1 MTSSRFSR
9 RDFLKAAGAAA
20 LPLLF
25 PRQALGLESTLR
37 NGSQPNVLVLVL
49 DTLSA
54 PHMSVYGYPRP
65 TTPALEKFAERSTV
79 YHSHYAAGNFTTPA
93 TASMLTGCVP
103 WTHRALNLF
112 GLARRDLAGRNLFHQ
127 LGNDYRRIAFTQN
140 MLAELL
146 LRQFGADIDQHLPF
160 PFSSRDATTLGIS
173 QRLPNDSVASFYA
186 FDDFLATR
194 RENDGPLAGSP
205 LLGLLDILRK
215 DKETVAS
222 DDFPLG
228 APFNNYYTYT
238 NAETFQNILRVIEEA
253 RKGDKPYFG
262 YFHLWTPHEPYR
274 PRAEY
279 LGKYKKDG
287 YEPTVKPEHPLT
299 ETFRN
304 EKNLLRLR
312 QAYDEYITDVDAD
325 LGLFLGAL
333 ERSGALDDT
342 CVIITSDHGQLF
354 ERGEHGHNT
363 ALLYDGVLR
372 IPLLI
377 SVPGQKQRADIHTP
391 TSNIDLLPSLAA
403 LTGGRPDPASEGI
416 LLPGL
421 GGIEDPNRSLFS
433 LVAKNNSAFAP
444 IKHASLSMI
453 KGSRKLIYYLG
464 YGAYDGKSELYDL
477 ADDPDEMND
486 LAAAD
491 TAAAA
496 RMKDELLSALD
507 ESNRAI
513 THKP

>member
-1 MTSSRFSR
+1 MTPSRFSR

-25 PRQALGLESTLR
+25 PGQALGLESVLR
-37 NGSQPNVLVLVL
+37 NGSQPNILVLVL

-65 TTPALEKFAERSTV
+65 TTPALENFAERSTV

-93 TASMLTGCVP
+93 TASMLMGCVP

-112 GLARRDLAGRNLFHQ
+112 GLARRDLVGRNLFRQMGDGYHK
-127 LGNDYRRIAFTQN
+127 IAFTQN

-146 LRQFGADIDQHLPF
+146 LRQFQADIDQHLPF
-160 PFSSRDATTLGIS
+160 TFSSQDVTTLGIS
-173 QRLPNDSVASFYA
+173 QNLPNDSVASFFA

-215 DKETVAS
+215 DKETVES
-222 DDFPLG
+222 DAYPLG
-228 APFNNYYTYT
+228 TPFNNYYTYI

-279 LGKYKKDG
+279 FGKYKKDG
-287 YEPTVKPEHPLT
+287 YEPTAKPEHPLT
-299 ETFRN
+299 ETFRT

-312 QAYDEYITDVDAD
+312 QTYDEYITDVDAD
-325 LGLFLGAL
+325 LGLFLEAL
-333 ERSGALDDT
+333 ERGGVLDDT
-342 CVIITSDHGQLF
+342 YVIVTSDHGQLF

-377 SVPGQKQRADIHTP
+377 SAPGQNRRVDVRTP
-391 TSNIDLLPSLAA
+391 TSNIDLLPSLAT
-403 LTGGRPDPASEGI
+403 LTGGRPDPAFEGMP
-416 LLPGL
+416 LPGL
-421 GGIEDPNRSLFS
+421 GGVEDPNRSLFS

-444 IKHASLSMI
+444 IKHASVSMI
-453 KGSRKLIYYLG
+453 QGSKKFIYYLG
-464 YGAYDGKSELYDL
+464 YGAYDGKFELYGL
-477 ADDPDEMND
+477 TDDPDEMKD

-491 TAAAA
+491 TVTAA

-507 ESNRAI
+507 ESNQAFA
-513 THKP
+513 HKS